1 MDQMQILINQTLDQL
16 TKLRLEQYM
25 SEFLFSWRWWL
36 FLGLFVVPWYIWWRL
51 VDKKNL
57 KAIII
62 CGLILAILNS
72 IIDEHLVNLGL
83 YTYKYH
89 LDPIW
94 GGILTAELTVPP
106 IAGMLLYQYFPKWN
120 MFTLVTLIACAIL
133 SFIALPIYK
142 LLGVIVMFKWTYL
155 HSFGLLVILE
165 LFAKWITDLIVRI
178 ELRQSSRI

>member
-1 MDQMQILINQTLDQL
+1 MQILINQTLDQL

-57 KAIII
+57 KKIII
-62 CGLILAILNS
+62 CGFILAILNS

-89 LDPIW
+89 LDPIL

-106 IAGMLLYQYFPKWN
+106 IAE
-120 MFTLVTLIACAIL
+120 VTE
-133 SFIALPIYK
+133 FN
-142 LLGVIVMFKWTYL
+142 
-155 HSFGLLVILE
+155 
-165 LFAKWITDLIVRI
+165 
-178 ELRQSSRI
+178 LR